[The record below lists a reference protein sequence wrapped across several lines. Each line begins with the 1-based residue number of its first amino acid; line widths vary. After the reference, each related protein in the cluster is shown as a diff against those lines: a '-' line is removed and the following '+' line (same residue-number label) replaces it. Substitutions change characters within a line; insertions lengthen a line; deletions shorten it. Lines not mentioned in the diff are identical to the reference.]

1 MHSGI
6 RNKTMKRN
14 YRAIIQYEGTRYQGW
29 QKQVST
35 DNTIQGKLESLLTKM
50 VGHPVEVN
58 SSGRTDAGVHAYG
71 QVISFACDTD
81 KSPEEIL
88 EYMNQYLPEDIG
100 VQSVVVAGDRFHAR
114 LNAIGKIY
122 RYRVLNSKNPSVFE
136 RRYVFQ
142 VPEELDMQAMQ
153 KGISYLEGKHDFKA
167 FTAKKNTK
175 KSTVRT
181 IYEINLEQV
190 GEELVFTFYGDGF
203 LYHMVRIL
211 MGTLLEIGQHR
222 RTTESILEA
231 FESGERVKAGFLAPA
246 QGLALM
252 QVFYD

>member
-1 MHSGI
+1 
-6 RNKTMKRN
+6 MKRN
-14 YRAIIQYEGTRYQGW
+14 YRAVLQYEGTRYQGW
-29 QKQVST
+29 QKQIST
-35 DNTIQGKLESLLTKM
+35 ENTIQGKLEQLLTRM
-50 VGHPVEVN
+50 AGEEVEVN

-71 QVISFACDTD
+71 QVISFSCDTNRE
-81 KSPEEIL
+81 PEEIRD
-88 EYMNQYLPEDIG
+88 YMNQYLPEDIG
-100 VQSVVVAGDRFHAR
+100 VLSVVIAGERFHAR
-114 LNAIGKIY
+114 LNATGKIY
-122 RYRVLNSKNPSVFE
+122 RYRVWNSHVPNVFE
-136 RRYVFQ
+136 RRYMFQ
-142 VPEELDMQAMQ
+142 VPEALDLNAI
-153 KGISYLEGKHDFKA
+153 KTGISYLEGKHDFKA

-181 IYEINLEQV
+181 IYEIKMEPK

-222 RTTESILEA
+222 RTPESILEA

>member
-1 MHSGI
+1 
-6 RNKTMKRN
+6 MKRN
-14 YRAIIQYEGTRYQGW
+14 YRAVLQYEGTRYQGW
-29 QKQVST
+29 QKQVTT
-35 DNTIQGKLESLLTKM
+35 DNTIQGKLEALLSKM
-50 VGHPVEVN
+50 VDDTVEVN

-71 QVISFACDTD
+71 QVISFSCDTE
-81 KSPEEIL
+81 KSPEEIM

-100 VQSVVVAGDRFHAR
+100 VLSVVVAGDRFHAR
-114 LNAIGKIY
+114 LNATGKIY
-122 RYRVLNSKNPSVFE
+122 RYRVLNSNVPKVFD
-136 RRYVFQ
+136 RKFVFQ
-142 VPEELDMQAMQ
+142 VPEALDLEAIK

-181 IYEINLEQV
+181 IHEIKMEEID
-190 GEELVFTFYGDGF
+190 GELVFTFYGDGF

-222 RTTESILEA
+222 RSPESVLEA
-231 FESGERVKAGFLAPA
+231 FESGDRVKAGFLAPA

>member
-1 MHSGI
+1 
-6 RNKTMKRN
+6 MKRN
-14 YRAIIQYEGTRYQGW
+14 YRAVLQYEGTRYQGW
-29 QKQVST
+29 QKQVTT
-35 DNTIQGKLESLLTKM
+35 DNTIQGKLEALLSKM
-50 VGHPVEVN
+50 VDDTVEVN

-71 QVISFACDTD
+71 QVISFSCDTE
-81 KSPEEIL
+81 KSPEEIM

-100 VQSVVVAGDRFHAR
+100 VLSVVVAGDRFHAR
-114 LNAIGKIY
+114 LNATGKIY
-122 RYRVLNSKNPSVFE
+122 RYRVLNSNVPKVFD
-136 RRYVFQ
+136 RKFVFQ
-142 VPEELDMQAMQ
+142 VPEALDLEAIK

-181 IYEINLEQV
+181 IHEIKM
-190 GEELVFTFYGDGF
+190 EEIDGVLVFTFYGDGF

-222 RTTESILEA
+222 RSPESVLEA
-231 FESGERVKAGFLAPA
+231 FESGDRVKAGFLAPA

>member
-1 MHSGI
+1 
-6 RNKTMKRN
+6 MKRN
-14 YRAIIQYEGTRYQGW
+14 YRAVLQYEGTRYQGW
-29 QKQVST
+29 QKQVTT
-35 DNTIQGKLESLLTKM
+35 DNTIQGKLEALLSKM
-50 VGHPVEVN
+50 VDDTVEVN

-71 QVISFACDTD
+71 QVISFSCDTE
-81 KSPEEIL
+81 KSPEEIM

-100 VQSVVVAGDRFHAR
+100 VLSVVVAGDRFHAR
-114 LNAIGKIY
+114 LNATGKIY
-122 RYRVLNSKNPSVFE
+122 RYRVLNSNVPKVFD
-136 RRYVFQ
+136 RKFVFQ
-142 VPEELDMQAMQ
+142 VPEALDLEAIK

-181 IYEINLEQV
+181 IHEIKMEEID
-190 GEELVFTFYGDGF
+190 GELVFTFYGDGF

-222 RTTESILEA
+222 RSPESILEA
-231 FESGERVKAGFLAPA
+231 FESGDRVKAGFLAPA

>member
-1 MHSGI
+1 
-6 RNKTMKRN
+6 MKKN
-14 YRAIIQYEGTRYQGW
+14 YRAVLQYEGTRYQGW
-29 QKQVST
+29 QKQVTT
-35 DNTIQGKLESLLTKM
+35 DNTIQGKLEALLTKM
-50 VGHPVEVN
+50 AGESVEVN

-71 QVISFACDTD
+71 QVISFSCNTNM
-81 KSPEEIL
+81 SPEEIRD
-88 EYMNQYLPEDIG
+88 YMNQYLPEDIG
-100 VQSVVVAGDRFHAR
+100 VLSVAIAGERFHAR
-114 LNAIGKIY
+114 LNATGKIY
-122 RYRVLNSKNPSVFE
+122 RYRVLNSSIPSVFD
-136 RRYVFQ
+136 RKYVFQ
-142 VPEELDMQAMQ
+142 VPERLDLEAIR

-181 IYEINLEQV
+181 IYEIKMEQR
-190 GEELVFTFYGDGF
+190 GEELVFIFYGDGF

-222 RTTESILEA
+222 RTPESILEA
-231 FESGERVKAGFLAPA
+231 YATGERVKAGFLAPA

>member
-1 MHSGI
+1 ML
-6 RNKTMKRN
+6 KN
-14 YRAIIQYEGTRYQGW
+14 YKALLQYEGTRYQGW
-29 QKQVST
+29 QKQITT
-35 DNTIQGKLESLLTKM
+35 DNTIQGKLETLLSKM
-50 VGHPVEVN
+50 ADAKVEVN

-81 KSPEEIL
+81 KSPKEIMD
-88 EYMNQYLPEDIG
+88 YMNQYLPEDIG
-100 VQSVVVAGDRFHAR
+100 VISLQQAGERFHAR
-114 LNAIGKIY
+114 LNATGKVY
-122 RYRVLNSKNPSVFE
+122 RYRILNSEIPYIFD

-142 VPEELDMQAMQ
+142 IPEKLDMEAMK

-181 IYEINLEQV
+181 IYEIKLEQK
-190 GEELVFTFYGDGF
+190 GEELQFTFRGDGF

-211 MGTLLEIGQHR
+211 MGTLIEIGLHK
-222 RTTESILEA
+222 RTPERIQEA
-231 FESGERVKAGFLAPA
+231 LQTGERGKAGFLAPA

-252 QVFYD
+252 EVFYD

>member
-1 MHSGI
+1 
-6 RNKTMKRN
+6 MKQN
-14 YRAIIQYEGTRYQGW
+14 YRAVLQYEGTRYQGW

-35 DNTIQGKLESLLTKM
+35 ENTIQGKLEAVLTKM
-50 VGHPVEVN
+50 EEQQVEVN

-71 QVISFACDTD
+71 QVISFLCDTK
-81 KSPEEIL
+81 KSPEEIR

-100 VQSVVVAGDRFHAR
+100 VLSVVIAGERFHAR
-114 LNAIGKIY
+114 LNATGKIY
-122 RYRVLNSKNPSVFE
+122 RYRVLNSKIPRIFD
-136 RRYVFQ
+136 RKYVFQ
-142 VPEELDMQAMQ
+142 VPEKLDIEAMK
-153 KGISYLEGKHDFKA
+153 KGSSYLEGKHDFKA
-167 FTAKKNTK
+167 FTAKKNAK

-181 IYEINLEQV
+181 IYEIKIEPQ

-222 RTTESILEA
+222 RTPESILEA
-231 FESGERVKAGFLAPA
+231 LESKERGKAGFLAPA